1 MSFAIP
7 PQALGGA
14 QTISLQPPGN
24 QQVVAFIELN
34 NLCPF
39 ALEVGLPSDT
49 RYLMPGVSATYGYSG
64 TNTPL
69 VITALGG
76 SNQQGQ
82 FSGVWLYNG
91 DPMPMNVTSSGVTT
105 PASTIV
111 IPQAQTQQAAL
122 PPSYFSTNINTGEAP
137 YAEETTT
144 IVEMDTT
151 GYNAVLVNI
160 TPNGASSDYPAFPSP
175 SSIFKWS
182 LSQYLNG
189 NLIASN
195 SAFGFPFNAT
205 NLSTYY
211 QPTGP
216 NYQDVIPIFGNSISL
231 SLDNSAAAVSGQ
243 PMPYNIVLQLLNT
256 SQPTSSLLTFARK
269 ISMVGS
275 IEVPAGTAL
284 NPYPSWIVPFTKRQC
299 TLMLSVSDADV
310 SFSIKGATFSNPLIG
325 STNGDNVNLTPGTAL
340 TTELSTI
347 NDLWSMTFSNTTTT
361 NAYLSL
367 YAAFVL

>member
-1 MSFAIP
+1 MSVAIS
-7 PQALGGA
+7 PQAITGT

-24 QQVVAFIELN
+24 QQTVAFIELN

-39 ALEVGLPSDT
+39 ALEIGLPSDT
-49 RYLMPGVSATYGYSG
+49 RYLMPGVSATYGYPAS
-64 TNTPL
+64 NTPL

-82 FSGVWLYNG
+82 FSGVWLYND

-111 IPQAQTQQAAL
+111 IPQTQTQTVL

-160 TPNGASSDYPAFPSP
+160 TPNGASSDYPAFPLSYV
-175 SSIFKWS
+175 FQWK

-195 SAFGFPFNAT
+195 SAFGFPFDAT
-205 NLSTYY
+205 NLITYY

-231 SLDNSAAAVSGQ
+231 SLYNSQAATSGQ
-243 PMPYNIVLQLLNT
+243 PMPYNIVLQLLNIN
-256 SQPTSSLLTFARK
+256 QPTSSLLTFARK
-269 ISMVGS
+269 ISMGVT
-275 IEVPAGTAL
+275 IEIPASSS
-284 NPYPSWIVPFTKRQC
+284 NHKYPSWVVPFTKRQC
-299 TLMLSVSDADV
+299 TLMASLTGANIL
-310 SFSIKGATFSNPLIG
+310 FSIQGATFGNPLIG
-325 STNGDNVNLTPGTAL
+325 GLVPNVNLTTGTVL
-340 TTELSTI
+340 TTELSMI
-347 NDLWSMTFSNTTTT
+347 NDLWTLIAQNSNTT

>member
-24 QQVVAFIELN
+24 QQTVAFIELN

-39 ALEVGLPSDT
+39 ALQIGLPSDT
-49 RYLMPGVSATYGYSG
+49 RYLMPGVSATYGYPAS
-64 TNTPL
+64 NTPL

-82 FSGVWLYNG
+82 FSGVWLYND

-111 IPQAQTQQAAL
+111 IPQTQTQTAL

-144 IVEMDTT
+144 IVEMDTS

-160 TPNGASSDYPAFPSP
+160 TPNGASSDYPAFPPLSYV
-175 SSIFKWS
+175 FQWK

-195 SAFGFPFNAT
+195 SAFGFPFDAT
-205 NLSTYY
+205 GLSTYY

-231 SLDNSAAAVSGQ
+231 SLYNSQAATSGQ

-256 SQPTSSLLTFARK
+256 NQPTSSLLTFARK
-269 ISMVGS
+269 ISMAGQ
-275 IEVPAGTAL
+275 IEITAET
-284 NPYPSWIVPFTKRQC
+284 NYNYPSWVVPFTKRQC
-299 TLMLSVSDADV
+299 TLMISTLINNIT
-310 SFSIKGATFSNPLIG
+310 FSISGTTFSNPLIG
-325 STNGDNVNLTPGTAL
+325 VYPHNINVTTGSAL
-340 TTELSTI
+340 TTELSMI
-347 NDLWSMTFSNTTTT
+347 NDIWNIFIY
-361 NAYLSL
+361 NATSGDTYVSIL
-367 YAAFVL
+367 ANFVL